1 MGSSLDSPFSPVIGT
16 CLVAGLTFSLLAR
29 LVRTPWPASLV
40 APIVFIVAYYLTYDK
55 IPTFPP
61 VGATNKIFYIVLA
74 ATLAGLLCD
83 LLASFGFAGSDGRLT
98 TVLLA
103 TASLLVAIWIGLPR
117 FSDTDVGLVLTIVAL
132 VLGGTLVLWRLAT
145 IDAAEIVPV
154 NGAVLL
160 AVLPGVFAPIALFGG
175 SSTSVGLCLGLAA
188 GLAMMALVNLFWP
201 RALGLTTVLG
211 AGCGLLAVIDT
222 ITLITRHIDFLAL
235 AVFLAVLF
243 TGQIGARA
251 VLPRHVGPRLRAVA
265 IGVMAAAPILV
276 ILAILFLRH
285 ESPL

>member
-1 MGSSLDSPFSPVIGT
+1 M
-16 CLVAGLTFSLLAR
+16 
-29 LVRTPWPASLV
+29 

-61 VGATNKIFYIVLA
+61 VGAANKIFYIVLA

-83 LLASFGFAGSDGRLT
+83 LLASLGFAERGRSPDDRVT
-98 TVLLA
+98 G

-117 FSDTDVGLVLTIVAL
+117 FSATDVGLVLTIAAL

-175 SSTSVGLCLGLAA
+175 SSTSVGLCLGLTA
-188 GLAMMALVNLFWP
+188 GLAMMALVNLFSAP
-201 RALGLTTVLG
+201 RPGADRG
-211 AGCGLLAVIDT
+211 AGRGRRI
-222 ITLITRHIDFLAL
+222 
-235 AVFLAVLF
+235 
-243 TGQIGARA
+243 ARGHRYNHFDHQA
-251 VLPRHVGPRLRAVA
+251 HRFPGPGCVSGGPVHRPDRRSRCVAAARQDRAFARLRSA
-265 IGVMAAAPILV
+265 
-276 ILAILFLRH
+276 
-285 ESPL
+285 